1 MFYLKSKNFLKF
13 LRQGLLTGSRGIT
26 FISFLFLAFSA
37 QATDSKKIDLNA
49 ASLEDLIK
57 IIHIGETRAKELISL
72 RPFFSLDEL
81 TKIKG
86 IGEKSL
92 EDIKDQGLAWV
103 SGIEEPFQ
111 QNYPAGIVINKILP
125 SPKGADAEKE
135 WIEIFN
141 QNNFEVNLSGW
152 QIADSVGETRKYV
165 FPEGSAIGAE
175 ESLLLFRPT
184 TKITLNNSGD
194 ELRLLRP
201 DGSYADSVAY
211 ENAPN
216 GKSLNRT
223 ISGWAWSSDFTPGK
237 INSVSPS
244 EETEIS
250 EEAGKININTAPFK
264 ELVKIVH
271 IGEVRALE
279 LISLRPFYSL
289 DNLTRIEGIGDK
301 ALEDIKRQGL
311 AWIDS
316 TLEPPKIEKG
326 LAAAAKSFKSLDL
339 TQDKRVPKSPFVYLI
354 ALAVAIFSGA
364 IIFILKKKLKILGD
378 E

>member
-1 MFYLKSKNFLKF
+1 MLILSRTRFFNPSLSIIVFL
-13 LRQGLLTGSRGIT
+13 
-26 FISFLFLAFSA
+26 LFLVIDNIFAA
-37 QATDSKKIDLNA
+37 EMIDLNA
-49 ASLEDLIK
+49 VSLEDLIK

-92 EDIKDQGLAWV
+92 EDIKEQGLAWV
-103 SGIEEPFQ
+103 SGQFQTEAGNPVIKEPFR
-111 QNYPAGIVINKILP
+111 QNYPAGIVFSKILP
-125 SPKGADAEKE
+125 SPEGADAEKE

-223 ISGWAWSSDFTPGK
+223 ISGWAWSSDFTPGE

-364 IIFILKKKLKILGD
+364 IIFILKKKL
-378 E
+378 ENAR

>member
-1 MFYLKSKNFLKF
+1 MLILSRTRFFNPSLSIIVFL
-13 LRQGLLTGSRGIT
+13 
-26 FISFLFLAFSA
+26 LFLVIDNIFAA
-37 QATDSKKIDLNA
+37 EMIDLNA

-92 EDIKDQGLAWV
+92 EDIKEQGLAWV
-103 SGIEEPFQ
+103 SGQFQTEAGNPVIKEPFR
-111 QNYPAGIVINKILP
+111 QNYPAGIVFSKILP
-125 SPKGADAEKE
+125 SPEGADAEKE

-216 GKSLNRT
+216 GKSFNRT
-223 ISGWAWSSDFTPGK
+223 ISGWAWSSDFTPGEASLISID
-237 INSVSPS
+237 IN
-244 EETEIS
+244 
-250 EEAGKININTAPFK
+250 AAPLK
-264 ELVKIVH
+264 ELVEIVH
-271 IGEVRALE
+271 LGEVRALE

-289 DNLTRIEGIGDK
+289 DDLIRIKGIGDK

-316 TLEPPKIEKG
+316 TLEPPKIEKD
-326 LAAAAKSFKSLDL
+326 LAAAANSFKSLDL
-339 TQDKRVPKSPFVYLI
+339 TQDKRVAKSPFVYLI

-364 IIFILKKKLKILGD
+364 IIFILKKKL
-378 E
+378 ENAR